1 MAKLNA
7 KVGQIKDKDGNAVD
21 PAKRSAGGGKS
32 FEIIKDDYYLA
43 VVKSLAFGEY
53 RANYKGAP
61 SKAKDKKWTY
71 WKVTPSVEL
80 LNDNRTIINRQDIQ
94 IGVVEDGS
102 LVRPDGD
109 NSQSAIWTGAQYFL
123 GALGLLKA
131 DENGEF
137 TLDFDP
143 DMIANRIVKVR
154 TGIGAYIKGERGYDV
169 NEVTAML
176 TEQNNGMEYPHDQI
190 PFLVDQWN
198 EDNGY
203 DDPDVRLKTKNVI
216 TNYFAVDLSTVDERG
231 FYLDE
236 GTGAVYVT
244 ELDFNRYQQLVDM
257 DENYETPG
265 F

>member
-7 KVGQIKDKDGNAVD
+7 KVGAIKDKDGNAVD
-21 PAKRSAGGGKS
+21 PVKRSAGNGRS
-32 FEIIKDDYYLA
+32 FEIIPDDYYLA
-43 VVKSLAFGEY
+43 VVKTLTFGEY
-53 RANYKGAP
+53 RAQYKGVK
-61 SKAKDKKWTY
+61 SKAKDGKWTY

-94 IGVVEDGS
+94 IGVVDNGS

-109 NSQSAIWTGAQYFL
+109 DSKSAIWTGAQYFL
-123 GALGLLKA
+123 GALGLLTQ

-137 TLDFDP
+137 SIGFDP
-143 DMIANRIVKVR
+143 DIIANRVVKVR
-154 TGIGAYIKGERGYDV
+154 TGIGGYIKGERGFDV
-169 NEVTAML
+169 NEMKALL
-176 TEQNNGMEYPHDQI
+176 TEQNNGMEYTFDEI

-203 DDPDVRLKTKNVI
+203 DDPDIRLKTKNII
-216 TNYFAVDLSTVDERG
+216 TNYFAVDLATVEERG

-236 GTGAVYVT
+236 ATGAVYVT
-244 ELDFNRYQQLVDM
+244 ELDYNKYQQLVDM
-257 DENYETPG
+257 EDNYEEPD